1 MSKRIAMLSLVLTTC
16 LFPGPDVRATEGV
29 SADTTWMTVRL
40 GGHRV
45 GRLRIDRQLE
55 GNVVTTSQDLLIELD
70 REDKS
75 LPLSVFTRSVETAD
89 GQPLAFYSRS
99 TLSTSD
105 SMVDG
110 RREPDGTYAVTTTV
124 AGAARHTS
132 LIWPTG
138 ALLSEG
144 QRLAMVRAAGHPGGH
159 YLMSMFDPASQVVS
173 AVDMDV
179 LGDER
184 VALPEGTLLLNHQRE
199 VLQTPRGAQSM
210 DVWLDD
216 RGVVRKSTLTMLGQP
231 LEMLACSKTCAMAP
245 VQGIDMFH
253 AALLASP
260 RPIPQEQ
267 RDTFLR
273 YRIHVPDNA
282 PQPAITT
289 DEQHVAPLGHGDW
302 IIDIGPAQA
311 GAEAAPVPADTL
323 PNDWVQS
330 DAPIIRRMANRAVG
344 GAHDDLEKMRRLRNF
359 VSHYVTGHS
368 LDVGYASALEV
379 VRTREGD
386 CTEFSV
392 LLTALARA
400 QGIPAR
406 VVTGLVYVSR
416 YADSAHVFVPHAWMQ
431 AWVQGRWQ
439 SFDAALEHFDSTH
452 IALDVGDGDPWHFY
466 NLSDLLGRIRI
477 DEITSSPVLAGH
489 AEPTSS
495 APAGG
500 FHR

>member
-1 MSKRIAMLSLVLTTC
+1 MSKRIAMLLLGLFTC
-16 LFPGPDVRATEGV
+16 LFPGADARAAEGASTE
-29 SADTTWMTVRL
+29 TTWMTVLL

-45 GRLRIDRQLE
+45 GHLRIDRQRD
-55 GNVVTTSQDLLIELD
+55 GDVVTTSQDLLIVLD

-75 LPLSVFTRSVETAD
+75 LPLSVYTRSVETAD

-110 RREPDGTYAVTTTV
+110 RREPDGTYTVITTV

-138 ALLSEG
+138 AKLSEG
-144 QRLAMVRAAGHPGGH
+144 QRLAMVRAGGHPGEH
-159 YLMSMFDPASQVVS
+159 YMLSMFDPASQVVS
-173 AVDMDV
+173 DVSMEV
-179 LGDER
+179 LGNER
-184 VALPEGTLLLNHQRE
+184 VPLPDGPLLLEHQRE
-199 VLQTPRGAQSM
+199 VLQTPRGTQSM
-210 DVWLDD
+210 DIWLDN
-216 RGVVRKSTLTMLGQP
+216 RGEVHRSTLTMLGQP
-231 LEMLACSKTCAMAP
+231 LEILACSKTCAMAP

-253 AALLASP
+253 ASLLTSP

-289 DEQHVAPLGHGDW
+289 DEQHVAPLGHGEW

-311 GAEAAPVPADTL
+311 GAEEPPGLADTL
-323 PNDWVQS
+323 PNAWVQS
-330 DAPIIRRMANRAVG
+330 DAPVIRRMASRVVG
-344 GAHDDLEKMRRLRNF
+344 GAQDDLEKMHRLRNF
-359 VSHYVTGHS
+359 VSHYVNGHS

-386 CTEFSV
+386 CTEFAV

-400 QGIPAR
+400 QRIPAR
-406 VVTGLVYVSR
+406 VITGMVYVTR
-416 YADSAHVFVPHAWMQ
+416 YGDSSNVFVPHAWMQ

-439 SFDAALEHFDSTH
+439 SFDAALRHFDSTH

-466 NLSDLLGRIRI
+466 NISDLLGRIRI

-489 AEPTSS
+489 AQPPAS
-495 APAGG
+495 APSGG
-500 FHR
+500 FGR